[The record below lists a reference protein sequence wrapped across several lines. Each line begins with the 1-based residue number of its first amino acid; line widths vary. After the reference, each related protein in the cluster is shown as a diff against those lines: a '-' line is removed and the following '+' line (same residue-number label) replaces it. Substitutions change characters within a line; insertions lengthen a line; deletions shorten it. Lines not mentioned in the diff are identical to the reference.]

1 MTSSDDLRDQLDS
14 LHSISVE
21 IAALHE
27 ISDIEQ
33 RALDYCLQLTVSEFG
48 FIGLLV
54 DGPRVMDVA
63 AIEGFERVDEE
74 FYDQFHVMAVRRS
87 VVGVTIQENR
97 PTISNDVPHDPNSV
111 GQPPGHPPVRKF
123 LGVPLRVGTDLI
135 GMVGVANKSDGY
147 DSDDERILT
156 TFANQVAV
164 AIDNAR
170 LYERQREMITSL
182 EQLHVRLDEAERTQ
196 LLTRERER
204 IAGQLHDQIEQEVF
218 SIGLGIN
225 SLLEGDDIDQHVA
238 DRLRAIRRLSVTT
251 ADEVRRAIF
260 ALAVPG
266 HGEGDL
272 VSEVQSLLRELE
284 RRSELETHLVVSG
297 SPLPRLGEPQD
308 VLVSVVNEAL
318 SNVERHARAG
328 TVLISIRY
336 EDDRLDLV
344 IQDDGV
350 GVPDLV
356 LNTFPDSYLH
366 FGLRHMRQRI
376 VEFGG
381 TFEVGNGEEA
391 GTIIRVSLP
400 VSEAA
405 G

>member
-1 MTSSDDLRDQLDS
+1 MTSSDDLRDQIDS

-63 AIEGFERVDEE
+63 AIKGFEYVDEE
-74 FYDQFHVMAVRRS
+74 FYEEFYEQFHFMAVRRS
-87 VVGVTIQENR
+87 VVGVTIQEDR

-182 EQLHVRLDEAERTQ
+182 EQLHVRLDEAKQTQ

-225 SLLEGDDIDQHVA
+225 SLLEGEEIDQHVA
-238 DRLRAIRRLSVTT
+238 DRLRAIRRLGDHDRRRGAARDLRSV
-251 ADEVRRAIF
+251 
-260 ALAVPG
+260 G
-266 HGEGDL
+266 
-272 VSEVQSLLRELE
+272 
-284 RRSELETHLVVSG
+284 
-297 SPLPRLGEPQD
+297 
-308 VLVSVVNEAL
+308 
-318 SNVERHARAG
+318 ARA
-328 TVLISIRY
+328 R
-336 EDDRLDLV
+336 R
-344 IQDDGV
+344 
-350 GVPDLV
+350 
-356 LNTFPDSYLH
+356 
-366 FGLRHMRQRI
+366 R
-376 VEFGG
+376 
-381 TFEVGNGEEA
+381 
-391 GTIIRVSLP
+391 
-400 VSEAA
+400 
-405 G
+405 

>member
-1 MTSSDDLRDQLDS
+1 
-14 LHSISVE
+14 
-21 IAALHE
+21 
-27 ISDIEQ
+27 
-33 RALDYCLQLTVSEFG
+33 
-48 FIGLLV
+48 
-54 DGPRVMDVA
+54 
-63 AIEGFERVDEE
+63 
-74 FYDQFHVMAVRRS
+74 
-87 VVGVTIQENR
+87 
-97 PTISNDVPHDPNSV
+97 
-111 GQPPGHPPVRKF
+111 
-123 LGVPLRVGTDLI
+123 
-135 GMVGVANKSDGY
+135 
-147 DSDDERILT
+147 
-156 TFANQVAV
+156 
-164 AIDNAR
+164 
-170 LYERQREMITSL
+170 
-182 EQLHVRLDEAERTQ
+182 
-196 LLTRERER
+196 
-204 IAGQLHDQIEQEVF
+204 
-218 SIGLGIN
+218 
-225 SLLEGDDIDQHVA
+225 
-238 DRLRAIRRLSVTT
+238 
-251 ADEVRRAIF
+251 
-260 ALAVPG
+260 VPG
-266 HGEGDL
+266 HGDGDL

-284 RRSELETHLVVSG
+284 RSSELETHLVVSG
-297 SPLPRLGEPQD
+297 SPLPRLGESQD

>member
-1 MTSSDDLRDQLDS
+1 
-14 LHSISVE
+14 
-21 IAALHE
+21 
-27 ISDIEQ
+27 
-33 RALDYCLQLTVSEFG
+33 
-48 FIGLLV
+48 
-54 DGPRVMDVA
+54 
-63 AIEGFERVDEE
+63 
-74 FYDQFHVMAVRRS
+74 
-87 VVGVTIQENR
+87 
-97 PTISNDVPHDPNSV
+97 
-111 GQPPGHPPVRKF
+111 
-123 LGVPLRVGTDLI
+123 
-135 GMVGVANKSDGY
+135 
-147 DSDDERILT
+147 
-156 TFANQVAV
+156 
-164 AIDNAR
+164 
-170 LYERQREMITSL
+170 
-182 EQLHVRLDEAERTQ
+182 
-196 LLTRERER
+196 
-204 IAGQLHDQIEQEVF
+204 
-218 SIGLGIN
+218 
-225 SLLEGDDIDQHVA
+225 
-238 DRLRAIRRLSVTT
+238 
-251 ADEVRRAIF
+251 
-260 ALAVPG
+260 
-266 HGEGDL
+266 
-272 VSEVQSLLRELE
+272 
-284 RRSELETHLVVSG
+284 
-297 SPLPRLGEPQD
+297 